1 MFSNDKAL
9 SSIMGWNWITTCN
22 YLGITTGKNVTFK
35 MHNENLVS
43 QVKFKLAWILT
54 RKHLISATFYLYWI
68 GIDQNL
74 FTSLLSAL
82 LLFHWYTSSFLY
94 FPHNVSLMINY
105 FHKWR
110 WFLYFSYIFLQN
122 DFFLCMGTKTLF
134 ECRFQEWSTDDLKL
148 SELVVMVESIVKHR
162 EHSFLGQCGVS

>member
-94 FPHNVSLMINY
+94 FPHNADFYISVTFFSKMISSYVWAQKHFLSAVSRND
-105 FHKWR
+105 
-110 WFLYFSYIFLQN
+110 LQMTWN
-122 DFFLCMGTKTLF
+122 CQNWLWW
-134 ECRFQEWSTDDLKL
+134 WSP
-148 SELVVMVESIVKHR
+148 
-162 EHSFLGQCGVS
+162 

>member
-1 MFSNDKAL
+1 
-9 SSIMGWNWITTCN
+9 
-22 YLGITTGKNVTFK
+22 

-105 FHKWR
+105 FHK
-110 WFLYFSYIFLQN
+110 
-122 DFFLCMGTKTLF
+122 
-134 ECRFQEWSTDDLKL
+134 
-148 SELVVMVESIVKHR
+148 
-162 EHSFLGQCGVS
+162 